1 MTYRV
6 VVLLA
11 MLALAVGMALLSGP
25 RQESSAPT
33 VSGAPRHDPGYSA
46 LKAHLV
52 QTGVDGR
59 PLYILD
65 AARIQ
70 QQPDQGTVQLQ
81 EVRLAFH
88 DANGNDWTASSAQGE
103 LAQDSGVV
111 QLEGSVH
118 VAGKLPG
125 SNDPAEISTEH
136 LAFDTNAQV
145 VATRDPVT
153 LVMSGRELDA
163 QGMVASLKER
173 HVQLESAVHGSFL
186 P

>member
-1 MTYRV
+1 MTYRLV
-6 VVLLA
+6 ALLA
-11 MLALAVGMALLSGP
+11 VLALAVGMMLLSGP
-25 RQESSAPT
+25 RQESSTPSAG
-33 VSGAPRHDPGYSA
+33 GAPRHDPGYSA

-70 QQPDQGTVQLQ
+70 QQPDQGTVRLQ

-88 DANGNDWTASSAQGE
+88 DADGNDWTASSAQGE

-153 LVMSGRELDA
+153 LVMSGRELNA